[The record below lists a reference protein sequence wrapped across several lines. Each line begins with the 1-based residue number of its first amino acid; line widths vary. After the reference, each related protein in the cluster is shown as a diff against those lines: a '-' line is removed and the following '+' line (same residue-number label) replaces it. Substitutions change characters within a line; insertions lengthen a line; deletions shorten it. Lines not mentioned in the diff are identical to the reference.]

1 MISKSEIEKALDVRI
16 PVSVE
21 MEIALDDW
29 VAAYEKK
36 SYWIKDD
43 VVSLSLPAIVAKETA
58 RLILTGGKSWVSGS
72 ARADYVQQQYQNY
85 MKNARK
91 DVEYGCAL
99 GGIILKPFLS
109 GTEVKV
115 DAICADRFFPI
126 SFDSDGYITD
136 AVFIEQLT
144 RSDKYY
150 TRVER
155 HSLDLKTKV
164 YSVDNLAFVSSSPE
178 LMGSSCSL
186 EAVPEWA
193 DYTEHVQIENCERPL
208 FAYFKVPGAN
218 NIDRRSPTGI
228 SVYANS
234 IEEFRQADEH
244 WALIQWEFDGSQLAI
259 DAPEDIFRKKEGKLL
274 VPKRMQ
280 RLFRTSN
287 YDVQKDMPIKEF
299 SPAIRDVSLFNGLNR
314 IFQRIEFNC
323 GLSYGTI
330 SDPQTVEKTAEEVRS
345 GRERSRSNI
354 KDIQAALEDAL
365 EHLIWIIDRYADLYS
380 LAPAGECDTL
390 FEWGEGV
397 TEDRDKEYTRRLQMV
412 TSGLLSKEKFLAW
425 YFGCTEDEAKE
436 YLPQSEDLFNGGGT

>member
-218 NIDRRSPTGI
+218 NIDRRSPTGH
-228 SVYANS
+228 SYS
-234 IEEFRQADEH
+234 
-244 WALIQWEFDGSQLAI
+244 GSLTAHSLLLMHLRI
-259 DAPEDIFRKKEGKLL
+259 YSERKRESFL
-274 VPKRMQ
+274 
-280 RLFRTSN
+280 
-287 YDVQKDMPIKEF
+287 
-299 SPAIRDVSLFNGLNR
+299 
-314 IFQRIEFNC
+314 FQRECSVCSVHQTTMSRRTCQSRNSRQ
-323 GLSYGTI
+323 LSGMHH
-330 SDPQTVEKTAEEVRS
+330 SSTV
-345 GRERSRSNI
+345 
-354 KDIQAALEDAL
+354 
-365 EHLIWIIDRYADLYS
+365 
-380 LAPAGECDTL
+380 
-390 FEWGEGV
+390 
-397 TEDRDKEYTRRLQMV
+397 
-412 TSGLLSKEKFLAW
+412 
-425 YFGCTEDEAKE
+425 
-436 YLPQSEDLFNGGGT
+436 